1 MTRISTSFLSSW
13 ERWAAELMESHLSYP
28 VLCYFRS
35 QHDNQSWLAAMTTIL
50 DTCALVMVGIGG
62 SSAWQALLTFAMA
75 RHAIVDIAQV
85 FRTAPITRHAS
96 KDRLSHADFDRMLS
110 IVRPDQGWTEDLTDA
125 ERRLIEMRE
134 MYEPYIAALSE
145 FLLMP
150 LPPWILSEDT
160 IDNWKT
166 SAWGRIQ

>member
-1 MTRISTSFLSSW
+1 
-13 ERWAAELMESHLSYP
+13 MESHLSYP

-50 DTCALVMVGIGG
+50 DTCALVIVGMSG
-62 SSAWQALLTFAMA
+62 SPAWQARLTFAMA

-85 FRTAPITRHAS
+85 FKTAPTTRHTS
-96 KDRLSHADFDRMLS
+96 KDRLSHADFNRMLS
-110 IVRPDQGWTEDLTDA
+110 IIRPDQGWTEDLTDA
-125 ERRLIEMRE
+125 EHRLAELRE
-134 MYEPYIAALSE
+134 MYEPYVAALSE
-145 FLLMP
+145 FLVMP
-150 LPPWILSEDT
+150 LPPWILSEGA